1 MDTVNILI
9 VDDHTLFRTG
19 IRKMLEMEE
28 DMRVVG
34 EAATG
39 REALEQARRLV
50 PDVILMDIKMPD
62 PSTPLRT
69 GPSTEFTPSQVGGLR
84 TGPSAGRRG
93 EPVEPSGQALDGI
106 EATRILHREM
116 PHVGIL
122 FCTMF
127 EDDEFVFA
135 GLEAGG
141 RGYILKDADPDTML
155 RAIRAV
161 AHGESLLGPTV
172 AQKVMRQFSAL
183 PGEQTPLFD
192 DLTPRELQ
200 VLKLIAGGL
209 SNKEIAQELTI
220 TEKTVKN
227 HINNIFSKLHV
238 NDRSQAVLYAI
249 RKGLVKV

>member
-1 MDTVNILI
+1 MDIVNVLI

-19 IRKMLEMEE
+19 VRKMLEMEA

-39 REALEQARRLV
+39 REALEQARKLV

-62 PSTPLRT
+62 PSADP
-69 GPSTEFTPSQVGGLR
+69 
-84 TGPSAGRRG
+84 
-93 EPVEPSGQALDGI
+93 GQALDGI
-106 EATRILHREM
+106 EATRRLCREM

-135 GLEAGG
+135 GLQAGG

-161 AHGESLLGPTV
+161 AHGESLLGPTI
-172 AQKVMRQFSAL
+172 AQKVTRQFAAL
-183 PGEQTPLFD
+183 PGKQTLLFN
-192 DLTPRELQ
+192 DLTPRELE
-200 VLKLIAGGL
+200 VLKLIAEGL

-220 TEKTVKN
+220 SEKTVKN
-227 HINNIFSKLHV
+227 HINNIFAKLHV
-238 NDRSQAVLYAI
+238 NDRSQAMLYAI
-249 RKGLVKV
+249 REGLVKV